1 MKPAWGVLF
10 ATLAARHVSAHPLVI
25 DKATFQLNG
34 GDLNDIPNSIKTQ
47 NELLRSYSY
56 NTPWLAVGQISGCTA
71 TWLGDKDNWTYILT
85 AAHCA
90 GYKDEVTSVT
100 KTFKA
105 WDGRVIAS
113 GKGTAYVPPQRIHK
127 PSGMGGAS
135 TDLAILKLPTKA
147 QIVGKT
153 GRPLERPILN
163 DALDEKGRDVVFVG
177 YGAWGVGGLGSGSF
191 RPAKGA
197 RRLYARAR
205 IDDIFELDHGI
216 GATYDK
222 AGPSASWGRV
232 GPGDSGSAWWQVRD
246 GRAVIIAATN
256 GGTGSKSTGVR
267 VAKYKSWILSKY
279 PEARFSSETGPRA
292 CIVSTQTNDRYCM
305 SPGDKAEYALPEWIR
320 GHTVRVDAGPGTAVE
335 LCDMDNLS
343 YNRVAKFVGSVDNS
357 TLKAVKANNGE
368 TLDFSRPHSMRV
380 LSSTTNLGCI
390 TALATVDRFCLP
402 AGQKALV
409 LPAWIIQTE
418 VQVEAVAGAAV
429 TLCDFE
435 NLSYN
440 RLARFT
446 GFMQNWDLKSVTAAN
461 RAVLD
466 FSRPRSMKVS

>member
-1 MKPAWGVLF
+1 MKLAWGVSF
-10 ATLAARHVSAHPLVI
+10 ATLAARLASTHPLVI
-25 DKATFQLNG
+25 DQATFQLNG
-34 GDLNDIPNSIKTQ
+34 GNLNDIPNSIKTQ

-56 NTPWLAVGQISGCTA
+56 NTPWLAVGEISSCTA

-85 AAHCA
+85 AAHCV
-90 GYKDEVTSVT
+90 GYKDEATDVI

-113 GKGTAYVPPQRIHK
+113 GKGTAYVPPQRINK

-135 TDLAILKLPTKA
+135 TDIAILKLPTKA

-153 GRPLERPILN
+153 GHPLERPILN
-163 DALDEKGRDVVFVG
+163 DALDEKGRDVIFVG
-177 YGAWGVGGLGSGSF
+177 YGAWGIGGLGSGSF

-197 RRLYARAR
+197 RRL
-205 IDDIFELDHGI
+205 
-216 GATYDK
+216 
-222 AGPSASWGRV
+222 S
-232 GPGDSGSAWWQVRD
+232 WWQVRD
-246 GRAVIIAATN
+246 GRAVIIATTN
-256 GGTGSKSTGVR
+256 GGSGSKSTGAR
-267 VAKYKSWILSKY
+267 VAKYKSWILTKY

-305 SPGDKAEYALPEWIR
+305 SPGDKAEYALPKWIR

-343 YNRVAKFVGSVDNS
+343 YNRVAKFVGSVGNS
-357 TLKAVKANNGE
+357 ALKAVKANNGE

-380 LSSTTNLGCI
+380 LTSATDLGCI
-390 TALATVDRFCLP
+390 TALATADRFCMP

-440 RLARFT
+440 HLATFT
-446 GFMQNWDLKSVTAAN
+446 GFVQNWDLKSVKAAN

-466 FSRPRSMKVS
+466 FSRPRSMRVS